1 LQARSYKL
9 VIVESPAKARTVARF
24 LGRDYKVEAS
34 QGHVRDLP
42 KSQFGIQPD
51 EDFAIKY
58 ITIHGRGEI
67 LAKLRKMA
75 KGASQVL
82 LATDPDREGEA
93 ISWHLAQALGLD
105 DSKPVR
111 VEFQEITKKY
121 VKDAVKAPRMIDMD
135 RVNAQQARRVLDRIV
150 GYQISPLLWAKIKK
164 GLSAGRVQS
173 VALRLVSEREEEIDA
188 FIPEEYWD
196 ISADFS
202 AGISR
207 QGKTPLRAKLSA
219 VNGRKTAVKDEKSA
233 FRIRDRIQA
242 TAFKVGQIK
251 RKKRIKAPA
260 PPFTTS
266 ALQQEASRKLNFT
279 SSRTMQVVQGLYEGV
294 ELGVEGSV
302 GLVTYI
308 RTDSVRVSA
317 EAVSSARDM
326 IERTYGE
333 KYLPKAA
340 REYKASGRAQDAHE
354 AIRPTDAARTPDSV
368 KTYLSREQLQLYR
381 LIHSRFLAS
390 QMQDAVYET
399 FTADLI
405 SEGVTLR
412 YYAEHKTFPGFTAL
426 YEEGTDENGQEI
438 QSSLPDFKEGDPVRI
453 LDILTEQRFTQPPGR
468 YTEASLIRALEE
480 KGIGRPSTYAPTI
493 GTILSRGYV
502 SREKKKLY
510 PTRIGKMVN
519 AIMLD
524 YFAPVVNL
532 EFTAQMENR
541 LDEVAE
547 GKTGWKSI
555 LREFYPSFREMVE
568 NAESKLEKVEIPDE
582 VSDVP
587 CEQCGAMM
595 VYKMSRYGR
604 FLACP
609 RFPECRST
617 KPVLT
622 YIKALCPACGAGL
635 LEKTTRKGRKFY
647 GCERFPDCGFTSWDK
662 VAEKKCPVCE
672 SFMTERY
679 RKNSLWLLC
688 SNETCRHH
696 EQMEEAEEAEHA

>member
-1 LQARSYKL
+1 MQARSYKL

-51 EDFAIKY
+51 QDFAMKY

-67 LAKLRKMA
+67 LAKLRKLSRN
-75 KGASQVL
+75 ASQVL

-105 DSKPVR
+105 ESRHLR
-111 VEFQEITKKY
+111 VEFQEITKKA

-135 RVNAQQARRVLDRIV
+135 RVNAQQARRALDRIV

-173 VALRLVSEREEEIDA
+173 VALRLITDREDEIDA

-196 ISADFS
+196 ISTDFT
-202 AGISR
+202 AG
-207 QGKTPLRAKLSA
+207 QGKAGKVPLRAKLRA
-219 VNGRKTAVKDEKSA
+219 IKGRKAAIKDEKIASKT
-233 FRIRDRIQA
+233 RDKILSGSF
-242 TAFKVGQIK
+242 TISQIK
-251 RKKRIKAPA
+251 RKQRVKAPA

-294 ELGVEGSV
+294 ELGSEGSL

-308 RTDSVRVSA
+308 RTDSVRVNT
-317 EAVSSARDM
+317 EAISSAREM
-326 IERTYGE
+326 IAKSYGE
-333 KYLPKAA
+333 SYLPKEAK
-340 REYKASGRAQDAHE
+340 EYKASGRAQDAHE
-354 AIRPTDAARTPDSV
+354 AIRPTDAARTPESI
-368 KTYLSREQLQLYR
+368 KAYLSREQLQLYR
-381 LIHSRFLAS
+381 LIYTRFLAS

-399 FTADLI
+399 FTADLV
-405 SEGVTLR
+405 SESVALR
-412 YYAEHKTFPGFTAL
+412 YYAEHKTFAGFTII
-426 YEEGTDENGQEI
+426 YEEGTDDNGQEI
-438 QSSLPDFKEGDPVRI
+438 QSNLPAFKEGDAVRI
-453 LDILTEQRFTQPPGR
+453 LEVFTEQRFTQPPSR

-480 KGIGRPSTYAPTI
+480 KGIGRPSTFAPTI

-502 SREKKKLY
+502 SREKKRLF
-510 PTRIGKMVN
+510 PTQMGKMVN
-519 AIMLD
+519 AIMLEH
-524 YFAPVVNL
+524 FAPVVDL
-532 EFTAQMENR
+532 EFTAQMENK

-547 GKTGWKSI
+547 GKAEWKSI
-555 LREFYPSFREMVE
+555 LRDFYPSFQEMVE
-568 NAESKLEKVEIPDE
+568 KAEIGVERVEIPDD
-582 VSDVP
+582 VSDIP
-587 CEQCGAMM
+587 CDQCGAMM

-622 YIKALCPACGAGL
+622 YIKALCPLCGAGL

-647 GCERFPDCGFTSWDK
+647 GCERYPECGFTSWDK
-662 VAEKKCPVCE
+662 VAEKKCPMCG
-672 SFMTERY
+672 SHMTEKY

-696 EQMEEAEEAEHA
+696 EQMEEVAEAEHV

>member
-1 LQARSYKL
+1 M
-9 VIVESPAKARTVARF
+9 
-24 LGRDYKVEAS
+24 
-34 QGHVRDLP
+34 
-42 KSQFGIQPD
+42 KS
-51 EDFAIKY
+51 
-58 ITIHGRGEI
+58 
-67 LAKLRKMA
+67 
-75 KGASQVL
+75 
-82 LATDPDREGEA
+82 
-93 ISWHLAQALGLD
+93 ALG
-105 DSKPVR
+105 SG
-111 VEFQEITKKY
+111 T
-121 VKDAVKAPRMIDMD
+121 
-135 RVNAQQARRVLDRIV
+135 
-150 GYQISPLLWAKIKK
+150 GS
-164 GLSAGRVQS
+164 
-173 VALRLVSEREEEIDA
+173 RLH
-188 FIPEEYWD
+188 
-196 ISADFS
+196 
-202 AGISR
+202 
-207 QGKTPLRAKLSA
+207 L
-219 VNGRKTAVKDEKSA
+219 
-233 FRIRDRIQA
+233 
-242 TAFKVGQIK
+242 KVGQIK

-412 YYAEHKTFPGFTAL
+412 YYASIRLFGFL
-426 YEEGTDENGQEI
+426 PCMKDENEQEI

-510 PTRIGKMVN
+510 PTQIGKMVN
-519 AIMLD
+519 AIMLE
-524 YFAPVVNL
+524 YFAPVVDL

-541 LDEVAE
+541 LDRWRGRQVEIDPQGV
-547 GKTGWKSI
+547 
-555 LREFYPSFREMVE
+555 YPSFHEMNK
-568 NAESKLEKVEIPDE
+568 NAETKLE
-582 VSDVP
+582 
-587 CEQCGAMM
+587 
-595 VYKMSRYGR
+595 SRDSR
-604 FLACP
+604 
-609 RFPECRST
+609 
-617 KPVLT
+617 
-622 YIKALCPACGAGL
+622 
-635 LEKTTRKGRKFY
+635 
-647 GCERFPDCGFTSWDK
+647 
-662 VAEKKCPVCE
+662 
-672 SFMTERY
+672 
-679 RKNSLWLLC
+679 
-688 SNETCRHH
+688 
-696 EQMEEAEEAEHA
+696 